1 MLPRRFIIMKKLTQ
15 EEFNDRVQ
23 AIHRAKKI
31 FSALTKGNI
40 TNAFIAYQEI
50 LAEQERQINISAK
63 QAIGM
68 TSSPFNNLERP
79 KCPEC
84 GEVMNLR
91 PVQPNDEGIN
101 SQLVCA
107 NPKCDTVLDSEL
119 TLQQWMEKL
128 GGIKRLP

>member
-1 MLPRRFIIMKKLTQ
+1 MKKLTK
-15 EEFNDRVQ
+15 EEFNDRIQ
-23 AIHRAKKI
+23 ALQRAKKI
-31 FSALTKGNI
+31 FLPLTDGNI
-40 TNAFIAYQEI
+40 TLAFEAYQEI
-50 LAEQERQINISAK
+50 LAEQERRINVSAK
-63 QAIGM
+63 QVVGM
-68 TSSPFNNLERP
+68 TTSPFNNLERP

-91 PVQPNDEGIN
+91 PVPANDEGIN

-128 GGIKRLP
+128 SGIRQLPKNIKEAK